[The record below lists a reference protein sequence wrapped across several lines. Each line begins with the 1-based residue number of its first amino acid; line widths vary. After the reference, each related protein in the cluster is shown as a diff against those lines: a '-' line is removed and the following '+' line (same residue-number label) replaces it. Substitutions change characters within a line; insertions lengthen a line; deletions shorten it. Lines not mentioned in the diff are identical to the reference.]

1 MKVPLKE
8 GARRLIT
15 SEVGRRMIPLVFAI
29 AFGVVGATIAHNWYQ
44 GQRRSFERQKQEL
57 LSNYKPPVPVM
68 AAAKD
73 LPPETTIDASHLTTI
88 GVPPPFI
95 QPYAARTPNEVM
107 GLVTTAAIAEGEQL
121 LTNKLRRADAAPT
134 APRDATLS
142 MLTPKGKRAVTIAVD
157 SITGVGGFVRP
168 GDKVDILWTLK
179 LPGAPQQGDQ
189 VATLT
194 LFQDVPVLA
203 VGGEMAGRPAPRD
216 GQAASGTSQFT
227 VTLAMTP
234 QETSSLLFAREQG
247 RIQLS
252 LRPKLESGLVAI
264 PPANIQTLLE
274 AQFGIQADEPPPQV
288 TRQVEIYKG
297 LKRDVMVL
305 AEEEGRTP

>member
-1 MKVPLKE
+1 MKVPFKDAAGRLMTS
-8 GARRLIT
+8 GA
-15 SEVGRRMIPLVFAI
+15 GRRVIPLVFSI
-29 AFGVVGATIAHNWYQ
+29 AFGLVGVTIARNWYV
-44 GQRRSFERQKQEL
+44 GQTRTFERQKQEL
-57 LSNYKPPVPVM
+57 LANYKPPVPVV

-95 QPYAARTPNEVM
+95 QPYAVRSPNEVV

-121 LTNKLRRADAAPT
+121 LTNKLRRPEAAPMT
-134 APRDATLS
+134 PRDATLS
-142 MLTPKGKRAVTIAVD
+142 TLTPKGKRAITIAVD

-203 VGGEMAGRPAPRD
+203 VGGEMAGRPASRD
-216 GQAASGTSQFT
+216 GQAAPSSSFT

-252 LRPKLESGLVAI
+252 LRPKLESGLVPI

-274 AQFGIQADEPPPQV
+274 AQFGIKASEPPPQV

-297 LKRDVMVL
+297 LKRDVMVM
-305 AEEEGRTP
+305 AEEE

>member
-1 MKVPLKE
+1 MKVPLKDAAQRLMTSDT
-8 GARRLIT
+8 ARR
-15 SEVGRRMIPLVFAI
+15 VIPLVFSL
-29 AFGVVGATIAHNWYQ
+29 AFGLVGVVLARNWYQ
-44 GQRRSFERQKQEL
+44 AQARTFERQKQEL
-57 LSNYKPPVPVM
+57 LANYKPPVPVV

-73 LPPETTIDASHLTTI
+73 LPPDTTIDAGHLTTI

-95 QPYAARTPNEVM
+95 QPYAARSPNEVV

-142 MLTPKGKRAVTIAVD
+142 ALTPKGKRAVTIAVD
-157 SITGVGGFVRP
+157 AITGVGGFVRP

-179 LPGAPQQGDQ
+179 LPGDQ
-189 VATLT
+189 AATLT
-194 LFQDVPVLA
+194 LFQEVPVLA

-216 GQAASGTSQFT
+216 SQAASGTSQFT
-227 VTLAMTP
+227 ITLAMTP
-234 QETSSLLFAREQG
+234 QDTSSLLFAREQG

-274 AQFGIQADEPPPQV
+274 AQFGIKASEPPPQV

-305 AEEEGRTP
+305 AEEEDVAR